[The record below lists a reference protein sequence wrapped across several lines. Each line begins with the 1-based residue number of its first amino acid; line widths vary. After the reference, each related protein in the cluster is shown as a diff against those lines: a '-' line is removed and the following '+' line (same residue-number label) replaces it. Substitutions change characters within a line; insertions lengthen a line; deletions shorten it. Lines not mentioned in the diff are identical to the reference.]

1 MEILSSQIMKEM
13 SLWSALSFSGTLIA
27 LVMAIIL
34 LKEEYTFLGTMFL
47 AISIVCFIIL
57 ISIPIYKETGEI
69 SYTIEITDSSSYKTL
84 IDKGFRFEKLFENKD
99 IYTIIGKGE
108 LM

>member
-27 LVMAIIL
+27 LVTAILL
-34 LKEEYTFLGTMFL
+34 LKEGDVFPGTLFL
-47 AISIVCFIIL
+47 AISVVCFIIL
-57 ISIPIYKETGEI
+57 VSIPIYKETGEI
-69 SYTIEITDSSSYKTL
+69 SYTIEITESSLYKTL
-84 IDKGFRFEKLFENKD
+84 IDKGFRFKKLFENKD